1 MLGYILSSA
10 FSVCS
15 PRACHGAREGVSALP
30 FSALPALLGTVSC
43 SPLSHLVIWKRKRK
57 EILMIIVCLCISTQ
71 NKCCTVQCL
80 TTRCPVPI
88 WSLSS
93 CLSFSKLPTALW
105 RSAWHHVVW
114 NKPFSNPGQLSWLT
128 PSCLWCNITQ
138 KQLRTD
144 VLLTLFSSQCQKIA
158 SYQAPRRKFSYVS
171 AAVTFYH
178 NHTKDNNS
186 KCWILLLG
194 TDNPGCKYRFVCM

>member
-1 MLGYILSSA
+1 
-10 FSVCS
+10 
-15 PRACHGAREGVSALP
+15 
-30 FSALPALLGTVSC
+30 
-43 SPLSHLVIWKRKRK
+43 
-57 EILMIIVCLCISTQ
+57 MIIVCLCISTP

-80 TTRCPVPI
+80 TTHCPMPI

-138 KQLRTD
+138 KQPELM
-144 VLLTLFSSQCQKIA
+144 C
-158 SYQAPRRKFSYVS
+158 Y
-171 AAVTFYH
+171 
-178 NHTKDNNS
+178 
-186 KCWILLLG
+186 
-194 TDNPGCKYRFVCM
+194 